1 MDWNF
6 KSGKY
11 LTSLFS
17 QQEPNNLTSVSSY
30 RYSGV
35 VHKKTVGVVP
45 AADKNGFTAVLKKGK
60 YGQRPAKNTVRVN
73 FKAGPRRSLK
83 KLKNL
88 LIGSKYRKDL
98 TQVGNIICFKY
109 RTDLVMISF
118 LLLHQDRRTVLLKNF
133 SDFITNLTLC
143 IFLVGLLISTYLSL
157 LAGKQ
162 TH

>member
-1 MDWNF
+1 MNTAVELNF

-11 LTSLFS
+11 LPSLFF

-98 TQVGNIICFKY
+98 TQVGTLISFKY
-109 RTDLVMISF
+109 LTDLVISF

-133 SDFITNLTLC
+133 SDSIRPKLYLY
-143 IFLVGLLISTYLSL
+143 LLSVY
-157 LAGKQ
+157 
-162 TH
+162 